1 VCRRCPE
8 STLPISLTLALG
20 PWGALLEHLPKSDL
34 EHSSRAL
41 AVRSSNRL
49 INIRNPSS
57 RLQAHIALHGKR
69 SEREATHE
77 TTSLLPPQ
85 RKQASGER
93 AQASGERRSARSV
106 FASFR
111 IPTSSIGEDDGVLKA
126 KEAVAVCAF
135 ACLSCVRV
143 MLLGIS
149 VSITRIKV
157 CEAEG
162 SSGRFRGV
170 VKRCRTFLRSAS
182 HILHRPLVADA
193 SSYQP
198 FVTSRDCALS
208 VV

>member
-1 VCRRCPE
+1 MRHERVPSLPREHSPHLPDSCAWALGSTFGALAEVRLGALVE
-8 STLPISLTLALG
+8 STCGAVIKPPDKYTKPIEQAPG
-20 PWGALLEHLPKSDL
+20 
-34 EHSSRAL
+34 
-41 AVRSSNRL
+41 
-49 INIRNPSS
+49 
-57 RLQAHIALHGKR
+57 AHIALHGKR

-170 VKRCRTFLRSAS
+170 VKRCKDL
-182 HILHRPLVADA
+182 P
-193 SSYQP
+193 
-198 FVTSRDCALS
+198 
-208 VV
+208 